1 MIAILRWLL
10 LLAYL
15 PLAHVAGSRHAP
27 EIAALA
33 LADLVLVLLIESLL
47 RPRLWAWLLAA
58 ALAAVLALS
67 AHAAWTLPALL
78 LVPPLFLAVIG
89 GCFLRSL
96 RPGRTPLIA
105 KPIAAIYGLT
115 PATLSP
121 AHARYARRLTFAWGA
136 VLAALAVANAA
147 LALFVVPDGV
157 LARAG
162 WASSFAISGALGP
175 QLAPLITWGV
185 LIAFATGEYQWRKRV
200 FPVRPYRNACEFARR
215 MAALG
220 PAFWREFFR

>member
-15 PLAHVAGSRHAP
+15 PLAHVAESRHAP
-27 EIAALA
+27 DLAALA
-33 LADLVLVLLIESLL
+33 LADLALVLLIDSLF

-58 ALAAVLALS
+58 ALAALLSIS

-115 PATLSP
+115 PDTLSVP
-121 AHARYARRLTFAWGA
+121 YARYARHLTLAWGA

-147 LALFVVPDGV
+147 LALFSVPDGV

-162 WASSFAISGALGP
+162 WPSPFAIPGGP
-175 QLAPLITWGV
+175 LFAPLLTWGV
-185 LIAFATGEYQWRKRV
+185 LIVFAIGEYQWRKRV
-200 FPVRPYRNACEFARR
+200 FPVRPYRNAFEFARR
-215 MAALG
+215 MVALG

>member
-15 PLAHVAGSRHAP
+15 PLAHVAESRHAP
-27 EIAALA
+27 GLAALA
-33 LADLVLVLLIESLL
+33 LADLALVLLIESLF
-47 RPRLWAWLLAA
+47 RPRLWAWLLAVV
-58 ALAAVLALS
+58 LAAVLSIS

-115 PATLSP
+115 PDTLP
-121 AHARYARRLTFAWGA
+121 VPYARYARRLTLAWGA
-136 VLAALAVANAA
+136 VLAALAVVNAG
-147 LALFVVPDGV
+147 LALFAVPDGV

-162 WASSFAISGALGP
+162 WPSPFTTPGGP
-175 QLAPLITWGV
+175 LLAPLLTWGV
-185 LIAFATGEYQWRKRV
+185 LIVFAVGEYQWRKRV
-200 FPVRPYRNACEFARR
+200 FPVRPYRNACDFARR
-215 MAALG
+215 MVALG

>member
-15 PLAHVAGSRHAP
+15 PLAHVAESRHAP
-27 EIAALA
+27 DLAALA
-33 LADLVLVLLIESLL
+33 LADLALVLLIEPLS

-58 ALAAVLALS
+58 VLAAGLS
-67 AHAAWTLPALL
+67 VAAHAAWTLPALL

-96 RPGRTPLIA
+96 RSGRTPLIA

-115 PATLSP
+115 PSTLSMSY
-121 AHARYARRLTFAWGA
+121 ARYARRLTLAWGV
-136 VLAALAVANAA
+136 VLSALAVVNAA
-147 LALFVVPDGV
+147 LALFAVPDG
-157 LARAG
+157 LFARAG
-162 WASSFAISGALGP
+162 WPSPFTIPGGP
-175 QLAPLITWGV
+175 LLAPLLTWGV
-185 LIAFATGEYQWRKRV
+185 LIVFAVGEYQWRKRV